1 MKRNMISTYND
12 IALNLCNIL
21 KNVVLSSFTWC
32 THEFIQY
39 GCSSKS
45 SQIKDGKDLKFVWF
59 HGLLYLRMQ
68 SIIWY
73 SKRFFCIYNY
83 CFEFILFTFTFNCG
97 VRLSSG
103 ESILGGGVCD
113 LSSVSNGSPSERS
126 SPFLGLWKV
135 DKGNKFITSRVLH
148 ISWNEWHLNF
158 LNLVS
163 TSLHACL

>member
-1 MKRNMISTYND
+1 MFDTQEIYT
-12 IALNLCNIL
+12 C
-21 KNVVLSSFTWC
+21 
-32 THEFIQY
+32 
-39 GCSSKS
+39 
-45 SQIKDGKDLKFVWF
+45 
-59 HGLLYLRMQ
+59 
-68 SIIWY
+68 
-73 SKRFFCIYNY
+73 CIYNG
-83 CFEFILFTFTFNCG
+83 CFEYISFTFTFNCG

-135 DKGNKFITSRVLH
+135 DKANKFITSRVLH
-148 ISWNEWHLNF
+148 ILWNGMAFKF